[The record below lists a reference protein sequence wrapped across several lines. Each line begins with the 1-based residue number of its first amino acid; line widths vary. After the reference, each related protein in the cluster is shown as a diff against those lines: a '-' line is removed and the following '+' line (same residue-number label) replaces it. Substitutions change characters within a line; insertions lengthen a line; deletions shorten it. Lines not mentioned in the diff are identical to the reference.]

1 MKLSNRSRNLII
13 LRVLILFFMC
23 IYFPLEL
30 IFGQNFNNMEN
41 KFIFSNLD
49 SILPDFLKYKN
60 VVIITDLLVYLFS
73 DKDMIALYSGVFYM
87 VFHPF
92 IAVKIIFVTHFVQ
105 FIFVVMRCMYQAY
118 RPMWVAPSD
127 LTFFCLN
134 SYANPS
140 MHYFYV
146 TFFYL
151 YSVISVH
158 LLNKKKRKLT
168 KAKKFFIFYF
178 LFLFAIIYGFLI
190 IMKRINYLYQLFFAF
205 TMSMILIVI
214 CLDLENL
221 IHNYIFN
228 SLKNIFKI
236 RKYKIQLFLIILSI
250 NIFSIFVYN
259 FIQVETLDLYSNN
272 NSLKNCSENQAS
284 NLGLKATFNEITY
297 NYGILGAYW
306 GVSLTIERNSGEWW
320 NSSFCYSFIK
330 ILITLFIGGLYIYI
344 FSKHSLFCIL
354 YILFF

>member
-1 MKLSNRSRNLII
+1 MPPSKVKLSNKSRNLII

-30 IFGQNFNNMEN
+30 IFGRNFNNMEN
-41 KFIFSNLD
+41 KYIFSYLD
-49 SILPDFLKYKN
+49 KTLPNYFKDEYV
-60 VVIITDLLVYLFS
+60 VVITDAIVYLFS
-73 DKDMIALYSGVFYM
+73 DRDMIALYSGVFYM

-105 FIFVVMRCMYQAY
+105 FIFVLMRCMYQAY
-118 RPMWVAPSD
+118 RPIWVAQSD

-158 LLNKKKRKLT
+158 LLNKKKRKLSIL
-168 KAKKFFIFYF
+168 KKIIIF
-178 LFLFAIIYGFLI
+178 LFLFLFGTFFGILL
-190 IMKRINYLYQLFFAF
+190 IMKRINYLYQLVFAF
-205 TMSMILIVI
+205 TMSLIVI
-214 CLDLENL
+214 VISLDLENL

-236 RKYKIQLFLIILSI
+236 RKYKIQLFLIILSL

-259 FIQVETLDLYSNN
+259 FIQVDTLDLYSNS
-272 NSLKNCSENQAS
+272 NSLKNCSDNEAT

-306 GVSLTIERNSGEWW
+306 GVSLTVERNSGEWW
-320 NSSFCYSFIK
+320 NSSLKNGFVK
-330 ILITLFIGGLYIYI
+330 IFSTLVIGGAYLYV
-344 FSKHSLFCIL
+344 FSKHNIF
-354 YILFF
+354 